1 MSALIVVDVQ
11 NDFCPGGALAVPDGN
26 VVVSRINQLMRNF
39 ETVVLTQDWHPNGHK
54 SFASSYKQK
63 KIFDTVNTDYGDQ
76 ILWPDHCIQGSGG
89 ANFHPEL
96 DTHQA
101 KLIIRKGCNPNVDSY
116 SAFFENDKI
125 TSTGLH
131 GYLQNCGILDLTIV
145 GLATDFCVAYS
156 AIDAAEL
163 GYSVA
168 VRLDVSRAIDT
179 DDSLSAAI
187 DKMSKAGVNLENG

>member
-187 DKMSKAGVNLENG
+187 DKMSKAGVNLLYG